1 VPSATEVRLVA
12 PAGAGRLDRFLAD
25 QLPDESRTRLAALVK
40 SGAVTVDGARVRPSM
55 RLAGGERI
63 LVLLP
68 PPEPTSLE
76 PEEIPLELLHV
87 DADLVVVDKPAGMVV
102 HPARGHRTGTMVH
115 ALLHHLPRLGQ
126 GGEACRPGIVHRL
139 DKGTSGALVVARND
153 LALRRLQAA
162 FSIHDVQRE
171 YLAVVY
177 GEPRFLE
184 GRIESSLGR
193 HPRDRLRFTSV
204 ERGGRR
210 AVTHWRRLS
219 SAGGLCLLSCRL
231 ETGRTHQIRVHL
243 LEQGHPVVGDPLY
256 ARGRRLPVA
265 FAGWAER
272 LEHQLLHARLL
283 AFQHP
288 IGGQQLA
295 FDVPPPELFREFC
308 DAVGLQVPES

>member
-1 VPSATEVRLVA
+1 MRSLRLPVPS
-12 PAGAGRLDRFLAD
+12 PALPERLDRFVAANVPEL
-25 QLPDESRTRLAALVK
+25 SRKAVKRLIDAGQVRVGGRPARKAALTLRPGQLVEL
-40 SGAVTVDGARVRPSM
+40 DYRPSQ
-55 RLAGGERI
+55 LT
-63 LVLLP
+63 P
-68 PPEPTSLE
+68 PPLE
-76 PEEIPLELLHV
+76 RRH
-87 DADLVVVDKPAGMVV
+87 LVGRGAGWIAVDKPAGVRSHRSDEGLAGV
-102 HPARGHRTGTMVH
+102 PELLAEVLDLDPESLKPA
-115 ALLHHLPRLGQ
+115 
-126 GGEACRPGIVHRL
+126 HRL